1 MWFLT
6 TYRRCPEDDT
16 ATHSRAPACIRARN
30 KLGHVSSQVAA
41 STHSSSASSYCAP
54 ADGFFRAFVTFT
66 ACAARRSG
74 DASKRQAGHA
84 QIQGSSKYDHG
95 LFETFRS
102 EAALFILDN
111 CLLFPSV
118 SPAGG
123 ARPLAGGSE
132 TGLGACE
139 VMLINAAGS

>member
-1 MWFLT
+1 MH
-6 TYRRCPEDDT
+6 R
-16 ATHSRAPACIRARN
+16 RAPACAQARN

-54 ADGFFRAFVTFT
+54 ADGFFRALVTLT

-84 QIQGSSKYDHG
+84 QIQGSSMYDHG
-95 LFETFRS
+95 IGTFK
-102 EAALFILDN
+102 
-111 CLLFPSV
+111 
-118 SPAGG
+118 
-123 ARPLAGGSE
+123 GGSE

-139 VMLINAAGS
+139 VMLKWIIEG

>member
-1 MWFLT
+1 MTL
-6 TYRRCPEDDT
+6 
-16 ATHSRAPACIRARN
+16 
-30 KLGHVSSQVAA
+30 
-41 STHSSSASSYCAP
+41 
-54 ADGFFRAFVTFT
+54 T
-66 ACAARRSG
+66 ACAAG

-111 CLLFPSV
+111 GLLFPSV
-118 SPAGG
+118 SPAAG
-123 ARPLAGGSE
+123 ARPLAGGSFGFVFVCE
-132 TGLGACE
+132 TAMAGLGACE